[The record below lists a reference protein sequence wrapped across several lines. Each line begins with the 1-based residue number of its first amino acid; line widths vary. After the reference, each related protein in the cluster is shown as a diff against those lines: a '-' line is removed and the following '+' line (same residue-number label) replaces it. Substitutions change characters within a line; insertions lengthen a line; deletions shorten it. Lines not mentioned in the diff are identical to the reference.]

1 MCEPKPP
8 IISQQKIGEFEKSGV
23 KLQCS
28 TEEREQLLAGGL
40 KNIKGSRNQDS
51 TVLYTQFESYMIHLK
66 YFLTQLTNNNNN
78 TTLFYYTSH
87 TQQKL
92 VSRWGVG
99 KHITLQ

>member
-1 MCEPKPP
+1 MTFSEANK
-8 IISQQKIGEFEKSGV
+8 QTGGQGNNFWL
-23 KLQCS
+23 KLP
-28 TEEREQLLAGGL
+28 GGS

-51 TVLYTQFESYMIHLK
+51 TVLYIQFESYMIYLK
-66 YFLTQLTNNNNN
+66 YYLIQLTNNNNNNNYNNN
-78 TTLFYYTSH
+78 TTLFYYASH